1 MGLQKGTGFDR
12 EFSIEDSVLRLAYE
26 RGFHVS
32 PTGAVF
38 VDKSIREGIVVKMVT
53 ELLQMRLLIKRVLRE
68 YASHPSFPHY
78 ASVLETNQAAIKMIV
93 NTTYGY
99 INAGF
104 SGRMPNSEI
113 GDASVEYAREVLNES
128 ICFVRKEY
136 PMLEVL

>member
-1 MGLQKGTGFDR
+1 M
-12 EFSIEDSVLRLAYE
+12 
-26 RGFHVS
+26 S

-68 YASHPSFPHY
+68 YSSHPAFSHY
-78 ASVLETNQAAIKMIV
+78 QSVLETNQAAIKMIV

-99 INAGF
+99 IGAGF

-113 GDASVEYAREVLNES
+113 GDAIVEYAREVLNAS
-128 ICFVRKEY
+128 ICFVKREY

>member
-53 ELLQMRLLIKRVLRE
+53 KRVLRE

-113 GDASVEYAREVLNES
+113 GDAIVEYAREVLNES